1 MAAAKASDR
10 PGNRPGLPVAAAL
23 PHGHTARRLCPA
35 SSNAPA
41 TPNAPASPNAP
52 AAPNAPASPNAPHT
66 KGRTGQSGAA
76 FLIGCGAARYF
87 STRSTYS
94 R

>member
-1 MAAAKASDR
+1 M
-10 PGNRPGLPVAAAL
+10 
-23 PHGHTARRLCPA
+23 LCTIP
-35 SSNAPA
+35 NAPA
-41 TPNAPASPNAP
+41 T
-52 AAPNAPASPNAPHT
+52 PNAPASPNAPHT